1 MSEYLYDI
9 KEVIT
14 RDANARAIYELGRR
28 HATEDAIRKQTDA
41 VTLAIERAAK
51 TLAAAII
58 NHENCH
64 ERYRSQPTTKSDWSN
79 ITPDDMRDDATRHA
93 EKLWNATAKEQEQ

>member
-51 TLAAAII
+51 TLAAAIVT
-58 NHENCH
+58 H
-64 ERYRSQPTTKSDWSN
+64 KSN
-79 ITPDDMRDDATRHA
+79 LYEKDAAHA
-93 EKLWNATAKEQEQ
+93 AELLWNATAKEQEQ